1 MRENGSSADLEL
13 LCLRSR
19 CLYISGDLESSIKH
33 LQQALR
39 LDPDNKGNRYG
50 YFLFILFIH
59 LFVYLFIYLFVY
71 LFVYLFIYLFVN
83 LFILL
88 SQHFLDFLVND
99 CNSRFSSISIELSY
113 LCSTR
118 TVSSQKKN

>member
-50 YFLFILFIH
+50 YFLFILFSLLI
-59 LFVYLFIYLFVY
+59 Y
-71 LFVYLFIYLFVN
+71 LFVYLFIY
-83 LFILL
+83 
-88 SQHFLDFLVND
+88 
-99 CNSRFSSISIELSY
+99 
-113 LCSTR
+113 
-118 TVSSQKKN
+118 

>member
-50 YFLFILFIH
+50 YFLFILFSLLI
-59 LFVYLFIYLFVY
+59 YLFIYLFIHS
-71 LFVYLFIYLFVN
+71 FIHSFIHLFIQVF
-83 LFILL
+83 
-88 SQHFLDFLVND
+88 
-99 CNSRFSSISIELSY
+99 C
-113 LCSTR
+113 
-118 TVSSQKKN
+118 

>member
-88 SQHFLDFLVND
+88 SQHFLDFIIISKCFLVND
-99 CNSRFSSISIELSY
+99 CNSRFSSIIIEMSY
-113 LCSTR
+113 L
-118 TVSSQKKN
+118 